1 MKIVLLAG
9 VCLALVG
16 CGSFAPCTYHGKAV
30 SQREANHM
38 RALGMDVKCPDQ
50 E

>member
-1 MKIVLLAG
+1 MKWIALGLLI
-9 VCLALVG
+9 LQG
-16 CGSFAPCTYHGKAV
+16 CGTYAPCVYEHKAV

-38 RALGMDVKCPDQ
+38 KALGMDVKCPGD